1 MYRTTRAT
9 SATSIVLAALIGMVG
24 CVQDIKAEGSPV
36 VSREEAIEI
45 ANRTI
50 VKLGYDLNE
59 LLMVVDEGNQ
69 EWNRYAA
76 GMKHSHLGPEVLK
89 DFEQKE
95 AKLRGHSFWHIA
107 YKFRPHEKTERLG
120 GAAVFV
126 DATNGQVLLVNS
138 GH

>member
-1 MYRTTRAT
+1 MYGTTRAT
-9 SATSIVLAALIGMVG
+9 WATSIALAALIGIVG

-45 ANRTI
+45 ANKTI

-59 LLMVVDEGNQ
+59 LVMVVDEDNQ
-69 EWNRYAA
+69 LWNRYAEA
-76 GMKHSHLGPEVLK
+76 MKQSHFPAEVVK

-95 AKLRGHSFWHIA
+95 AKLRGHSFWHIG
-107 YKFRPHEKTERLG
+107 YKLKPEGNVERLG
-120 GAAVFV
+120 GAGVFV
-126 DATNGQVLLVNS
+126 DAAQGQVLLVIS